1 MNMRVANGFNVQ
13 TRERVL
19 SLHNVDETNPA
30 FWQEFHETA
39 VWKRFVETYGTS
51 PANLERIIDI
61 LIKLYPEQDY
71 FTVDQVTH
79 SFKTAMNS
87 GGSAS
92 DPLDRIQVQEVEPTP
107 EPVATDKNG
116 RPLSAAQIA
125 WSEMIRWS
133 ETATSAQITERRRT
147 DPAYASFY
155 HKNLV
160 RSFEGVG
167 DGVVEQNPHL
177 LPQGA
182 PTTAALKNER
192 LVAFAKRYQTMS
204 SAEVRAAR
212 SKGINPL
219 SAGQFEKD
227 LNDAI
232 KLNLL

>member
-1 MNMRVANGFNVQ
+1 MRVANGFNVQ

-30 FWQEFHETA
+30 FWSEFHETA
-39 VWKRFVETYGTS
+39 VWKRFVETYGTT
-51 PANLERIIDI
+51 PANLERIIEI
-61 LIKLYPEQDY
+61 LTKLYPDQDY
-71 FTVDQVTH
+71 FTVDHVTH
-79 SFKTAMNS
+79 AFKTAINS

-92 DPLDRIQVQEVEPTP
+92 DPLDRIPVQAVEPTP
-107 EPVATDKNG
+107 EPVPTDKNG
-116 RPLSAAQIA
+116 RPLSAAQLA
-125 WSEMIRWS
+125 WSEMTRWS
-133 ETATSAQITERRRT
+133 ESATSAQIAERRRT

-155 HKNLV
+155 HTNLV
-160 RSFEGVG
+160 RSFEEVG

-182 PTTAALKNER
+182 PTTAALKDER
-192 LVAFAKRYQTMS
+192 LVAFAKRYNS
-204 SAEVRAAR
+204 ISAAEVRAAR
-212 SKGINPL
+212 SKAINPL